1 MISKPKSNTE
11 TSSMSMS
18 SENVVPGKKEK
29 LRIFASTSGNKKLT
43 DEEIEL
49 LKKRKRYIK
58 NNKFV
63 YLHPN
68 SAAAKRLAEKVILY
82 LEFNLII

>member
-1 MISKPKSNTE
+1 
-11 TSSMSMS
+11 MSLS
-18 SENVVPGKKEK
+18 SEGNIPKEIKKPRLK
-29 LRIFASTSGNKKLT
+29 FFSSTNGIKKLT
-43 DEEIEL
+43 DQEIEL

-68 SAAAKRLAEKVILY
+68 SAAAKKLVEVNVKHTLILKY
-82 LEFNLII
+82 NLTVFRNLGNER

>member
-1 MISKPKSNTE
+1 
-11 TSSMSMS
+11 MSLS
-18 SENVVPGKKEK
+18 SENAVPNKKERLK
-29 LRIFASTSGNKKLT
+29 IFASTQGNKKLT

-68 SAAAKRLAEKVILY
+68 STAAKKLAEKVK
-82 LEFNLII
+82 

>member
-1 MISKPKSNTE
+1 MSI
-11 TSSMSMS
+11 TSDG
-18 SENVVPGKKEK
+18 NAIAYHKKEK
-29 LRIFASTSGNKKLT
+29 NKIFLSTNGNKKLT
-43 DEEIEL
+43 EEEIEL

-68 SAAAKRLAEKVILY
+68 SAAAKKLSEKVI
-82 LEFNLII
+82 IIY

>member
-1 MISKPKSNTE
+1 MSGKPKSNTE
-11 TSSMSMS
+11 TSSMSIS
-18 SENVVPGKKEK
+18 SENAHPKRKERLK
-29 LRIFASTSGNKKLT
+29 IFASTNGHKKLT
-43 DEEIEL
+43 VEEIEL

-68 SAAAKRLAEKVILY
+68 SAAAKRLAEKVK
-82 LEFNLII
+82 IIIN